1 VAAPA
6 PQPIA
11 AARSNERA
19 ADPSPEPVER
29 RPTPDLLAVVAGAG
43 RRVAALDAEWG
54 RADLLELARESA
66 AGLSARLGLSA
77 HAGRRLAAA
86 FELGRR
92 VQRAARPARTR
103 VASAEDV
110 FALLGGE
117 LRGVERETFHVL
129 LLDGKHAL
137 KRCEIVSVGSLTSSI
152 VHPREVFRAAVREA
166 AAAIV
171 CAHNHPSGD
180 PEPSAEDVDVT
191 RRLASAGK
199 LVGIPLLDH
208 VVIGDGRYVSLRER
222 ISW

>member
-1 VAAPA
+1 VTDPQPRTGAPA
-6 PQPIA
+6 RPNGHAVRPPHQPIDGA
-11 AARSNERA
+11 QIS
-19 ADPSPEPVER
+19 
-29 RPTPDLLAVVAGAG
+29 DLLAVVADVARASTG
-43 RRVAALDAEWG
+43 READWQS
-54 RADLLELARESA
+54 ADLLELARESA
-66 AGLSARLGLSA
+66 AGLRARLGLSA
-77 HAGRRLAAA
+77 RASRRLAAA

-92 VQRAARPARTR
+92 VQCASRPARAR
-103 VASAEDV
+103 LASAEDV
-110 FALLGGE
+110 FALLGAE

-137 KRCEIVSVGSLTSSI
+137 KRCEVVSVGSLTSSI

-222 ISW
+222 IAW